1 MAKLKA
7 EDIAAVKG
15 RGFLINRGTD
25 CFSGRIVAP
34 GTVFTAE
41 DFENIAAL
49 SAKYGSGKLLCTSR
63 MAVEI
68 PGISFENIPGSGG
81 LCRSARPALWGTGA
95 KVRPV
100 TACKGTTCVYG
111 NYDTQALA
119 REIHEKFY
127 LGWSDVK
134 LPHKFKIAVGGCP
147 IAALSRR

>member
-68 PGISFENIPGSGG
+68 PGISFENIPAAEAFAAAHGLRFGG
-81 LCRSARPALWGTGA
+81 PGPRSAPSLPARA
-95 KVRPV
+95 RPV
-100 TACKGTTCVYG
+100 STAIMTPRLWPGRYMRSFTWAG
-111 NYDTQALA
+111 AM
-119 REIHEKFY
+119 
-127 LGWSDVK
+127 
-134 LPHKFKIAVGGCP
+134 
-147 IAALSRR
+147 

>member
-68 PGISFENIPGSGG
+68 PGISFENIPAAESFAAAHG
-81 LCRSARPALWGTGA
+81 LRFGGTGA

-100 TACKGTTCVYG
+100 QPGKQLRCGQAEVRLAQYDGTVR
-111 NYDTQALA
+111 QLSL
-119 REIHEKFY
+119 IHISE
-127 LGWSDVK
+127 
-134 LPHKFKIAVGGCP
+134 PTRH
-147 IAALSRR
+147 